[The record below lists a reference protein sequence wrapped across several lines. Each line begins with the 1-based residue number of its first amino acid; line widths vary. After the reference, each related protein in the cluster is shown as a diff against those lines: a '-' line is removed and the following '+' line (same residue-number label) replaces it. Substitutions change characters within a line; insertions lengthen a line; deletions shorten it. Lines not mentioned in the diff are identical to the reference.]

1 MMRVIASIVLLC
13 AIMPFV
19 VYFALLCGIIISRA
33 DSQVVCVNSE
43 AQDSLGS
50 LPRGWY
56 CR

>member
-1 MMRVIASIVLLC
+1 MRVLAGVVLLC

-33 DSQVVCVNSE
+33 DAPVVCTISE